1 MSRKA
6 LASGAALLLLS
17 VGLSGCNP
25 YPLPGR
31 LAYGKCGPDAHT
43 ESYPRAHDQRH
54 AYGCKSDDDGFLESD
69 GQGDRRR
76 N

>member
-1 MSRKA
+1 MTLRT
-6 LASGAALLLLS
+6 LASGAALIVLTA
-17 VGLSGCNP
+17 GLAACNP

-31 LAYGKCGPDAHT
+31 LAYGKCGQDAHT
-43 ESYPRAHDQRH
+43 ESYPRAHDARH